1 MRSDTPRSAYW
12 RGVRDGAPFI
22 LVVTPFAL
30 LFGVVATEAG
40 LNVVEAMGFSIVVI
54 AGAAQ
59 FTALQL
65 LTDGAPTVIALV
77 SALAV
82 NLRMAMYSASLTPW
96 LGEARLGHR
105 ALAAYF
111 TVDQSY
117 ACAIVKFE
125 QNPRWTIS
133 QRLRYFFGVVTPIC
147 PLWYAF
153 TLVGALVGT
162 KIPQGLAL
170 DFALPITFL
179 AMIGP
184 MLRTPAHLAAAF
196 VSVTCALIFAGLPY
210 NLGLLVAGLVG
221 MTTGAQVEVLIERR
235 AATRQHSARP

>member
-1 MRSDTPRSAYW
+1 M
-12 RGVRDGAPFI
+12 RDGAPFI
-22 LVVTPFAL
+22 LVIVPFSL

-40 LNVVEAMGFSIVVI
+40 LNVLETLSFSVLVI

-65 LTDGAPTVIALV
+65 LSDGAPTAIALV

-82 NLRMAMYSASLTPW
+82 NLRMAMYSASLTPY
-96 LGEARLGHR
+96 LGGASLGQR

-125 QNPRWTIS
+125 QNPEWSIPE
-133 QRLRYFFGVVTPIC
+133 RLAYFFGVVTPIC
-147 PLWYAF
+147 PLWYAC
-153 TLVGALVGT
+153 TALGAWLGT
-162 KIPQGLAL
+162 SFPAGLAL

-179 AMIGP
+179 AMIAP

-196 VSVTCALIFAGLPY
+196 VAITLALALAALPH
-210 NLGLLVAGLVG
+210 NLGLLAAGVAG
-221 MTTGAQVEVLIERR
+221 MMTGARVEVMLESRNR
-235 AATRQHSARP
+235 ARMP

>member
-1 MRSDTPRSAYW
+1 MTTENTKSVYW
-12 RGVRDGAPFI
+12 QGVRDGAPFI
-22 LVVTPFAL
+22 LVIVPFSV

-40 LNVVEAMGFSIVVI
+40 LNVFEALTFSVLVI

-96 LGEARLGHR
+96 LGEARLWQR
-105 ALAAYF
+105 ALAAYY

-117 ACAIVKFE
+117 ACAVVKFE
-125 QNPRWTIS
+125 QRPDWNIG
-133 QRLRYFFGVVTPIC
+133 QRLAYFFGVVTPIC
-147 PLWYAF
+147 PLWYVF
-153 TLVGALVGT
+153 TLVGALVGA
-162 KIPQGLAL
+162 KIPGGLAL

-184 MLRTPAHLAAAF
+184 LLRTPAHLAAAG
-196 VSVTCALIFAGLPY
+196 VSVATALGAAGLPY
-210 NLGLLVAGLVG
+210 NLGLLVAGLAG
-221 MTTGAQVEVLIERR
+221 MIAGARIEVLLERR
-235 AATRQHSARP
+235 KAARA